1 MYIYRKCGL
10 NKSDSYNALF
20 RIFNLLT
27 ELFREDIYELT
38 RAAGRACTE
47 PFEHDLIEESLLLCL
62 FILKYSDFSW
72 VEPRPSGLNCG

>member
-1 MYIYRKCGL
+1 MYKNVYIL
-10 NKSDSYNALF
+10 NESDSYKALF

-38 RAAGRACTE
+38 RAAGRVCTE
-47 PFEHDLIEESLLLCL
+47 LFEHDGIEESLLLGL

-72 VEPRPSGLNCG
+72 VEPRPSGLSCG

>member
-1 MYIYRKCGL
+1 MKATATKRYFEF
-10 NKSDSYNALF
+10 S
-20 RIFNLLT
+20 NLLT

-38 RAAGRACTE
+38 RAAGRVCTE
-47 PFEHDLIEESLLLCL
+47 PFEHDLIEESLLPCL